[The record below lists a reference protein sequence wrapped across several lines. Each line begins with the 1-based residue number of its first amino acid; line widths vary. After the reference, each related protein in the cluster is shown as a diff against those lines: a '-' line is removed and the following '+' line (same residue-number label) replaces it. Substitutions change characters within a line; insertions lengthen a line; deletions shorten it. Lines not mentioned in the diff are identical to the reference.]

1 MSDKDTSKDLLLKTS
16 DPKPPVKPKRDFK
29 GFLVG
34 FTIGI
39 VLALITRYFA
49 FIPITAIA
57 GFLLVDRVVYRNS
70 LKIYEEKLS
79 AYNAYLVSLEEEER
93 QKEQKKEQ
101 RKIKAA
107 QKKNREDKAS
117 LYENIYTV
125 AGYVLANVSD
135 LNVYIQNAEDV
146 ISHFKATEE
155 ERTVAV
161 EAFNRAL
168 DPAFNVSNYVESY
181 VAYVGK
187 NRDYINCV
195 LTYAYIIASDGE
207 TIDPEVKPRL
217 FELGKQM
224 GASAASLKRLF
235 SSNGAEARFAR
246 MYDKE
251 DLSSSTDVSVDVNEA
266 SQANGTGNK
275 QKTENPYKKGRSKID
290 EALEILDLTRS
301 ATVEEIKRA
310 YKKLMLKYHPD
321 RLASQGLPEDMI
333 AIYTEKAKAVQ
344 VAFAFLEKEYK
355 DFV

>member
-1 MSDKDTSKDLLLKTS
+1 MSDKDTSKDLLIKTNE
-16 DPKPPVKPKRDFK
+16 PKPPVKPKRDFK

-34 FTIGI
+34 FGIGI
-39 VLALITRYFA
+39 FLAVITRYFV
-49 FIPITAIA
+49 FIPIAAIA

-79 AYNAYLVSLEEEER
+79 VYNAYLASLEEEER
-93 QKEQKKEQ
+93 QKEQ

-146 ISHFKATEE
+146 ITHFKATED

-168 DPAFNVSNYVESY
+168 DPTFNVNNYVESY

-207 TIDPEVKPRL
+207 TIDPLVKPRL
-217 FELGKQM
+217 VELGKAM
-224 GASAASLKRLF
+224 GASVASLKRLF
-235 SSNGAEARFAR
+235 STNGAEARFAR

-251 DLSSSTDVSVDVNEA
+251 DLSSSTDVSVDVNEN
-266 SQANGTGNK
+266 SSTNDSSKK
-275 QKTENPYKKGRSKID
+275 QKTENPYKKGTSKID
-290 EALEILDLTRS
+290 EALEILDLNKS
-301 ATVEEIKRA
+301 ATFDEIKRA

-355 DFV
+355 DFI

>member
-1 MSDKDTSKDLLLKTS
+1 MSDKDTSKDLLIKTNEIT
-16 DPKPPVKPKRDFK
+16 PPVKPKRDFK

-146 ISHFKATEE
+146 ITHFKATED

-168 DPAFNVSNYVESY
+168 DPAFNVRNYVDSY

-217 FELGKQM
+217 VELGKAM

-235 SSNGAEARFAR
+235 STNGAEARFAR

-251 DLSSSTDVSVDVNEA
+251 DLSSSTDVSVDVNET
-266 SQANGTGNK
+266 SSTNDSDKK
-275 QKTENPYKKGRSKID
+275 QKTENPYKKGTSKTE
-290 EALEILDLTRS
+290 EALEILDLNKS
-301 ATVEEIKRA
+301 ATFDEIKRA

-355 DFV
+355 DYI